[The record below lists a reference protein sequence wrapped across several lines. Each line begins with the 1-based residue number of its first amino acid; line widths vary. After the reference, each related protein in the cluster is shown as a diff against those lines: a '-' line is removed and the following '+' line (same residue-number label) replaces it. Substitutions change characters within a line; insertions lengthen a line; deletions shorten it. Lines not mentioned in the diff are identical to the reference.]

1 MYDDTPSP
9 IFYSNFSV
17 EVKEELTKHTNS
29 VYKNIMNKNIKDYCE
44 DQTLTKPCFFAWNL
58 SAYLG
63 KLLKGYVKNKTS
75 TSQSSRAM

>member
-17 EVKEELTKHTNS
+17 EVKEELTKHTN
-29 VYKNIMNKNIKDYCE
+29 KNFNNYCE
-44 DQTLTKPCFFAWNL
+44 DHQTLTKPCFFAWNL

-75 TSQSSRAM
+75 TSQSSRAV